1 MLHGVTGFNLHNIIW
16 CYTMLKG
23 ATRCCMVFLG
33 CYTVLHG
40 FFRVLHGVDGYY
52 TVVHGVTRCYK
63 VNETQ
68 KHTKQI
74 EIHQSQITNHCLS
87 TYREI
92 HRYVDLYVDE
102 WISRFVNLW
111 ISGSQGL

>member
-23 ATRCCMVFLG
+23 ATRCCIVFLG

-52 TVVHGVTRCYK
+52 TTV
-63 VNETQ
+63 
-68 KHTKQI
+68 
-74 EIHQSQITNHCLS
+74 
-87 TYREI
+87 
-92 HRYVDLYVDE
+92 
-102 WISRFVNLW
+102 
-111 ISGSQGL
+111 